1 MYPSFA
7 LSDRQHPWRLKRQSG
22 TPVLAA
28 AEAPPALR
36 LCKPYL
42 FGSVTINLDPLKMAL
57 DTPQKRPGGVL
68 IYQHVLDKFI
78 PTPIKKA
85 PVLTNESSLHLAV

>member
-7 LSDRQHPWRLKRQSG
+7 LSDRQRPWRLKRRSG
-22 TPVLAA
+22 TPALAA

-42 FGSVTINLDPLKMAL
+42 FGSVTINLDPLKKG
-57 DTPQKRPGGVL
+57 PGVL
-68 IYQHVLDKFI
+68 IYQHMLDKFGR
-78 PTPIKKA
+78 TLIKKA
-85 PVLTNESSLHLAV
+85 LY